1 MSRLQEILA
10 ELRRL
15 YESTYGDRLVKLVLF
30 GSQARNDAE
39 PDSDIDVM
47 VVLRGQVTAAEERRV
62 TDDAVSRLCL
72 KYDVLI
78 SPVYVSEE
86 RFVKG
91 GSPLLL
97 NVRREGVAV

>member
-1 MSRLQEILA
+1 MQEILA